1 MSPTATPDA
10 PVATR
15 TLGIYVPIGLV
26 FPSSL
31 NPRKHFNK
39 AEDDD
44 LVASVKANG
53 IMEPLVVRLGEA
65 VMGGTAEPTYEI
77 IAGERRFKAAQAA
90 GLEELPVIVREATDA
105 QLIEM
110 AFTENDQRSGM
121 HPIDDA
127 NGFARWLRL
136 DPTLTV
142 EAMADR
148 LGRPVAA
155 IKRRMRLLDLIPE
168 VMEAFAEDRI
178 TVSHAER
185 VAKVP
190 ADLQR
195 AAFAA
200 CFEDVF
206 DYESGG
212 VKEVLAPTR
221 KLNEWVMKNVRLKL
235 DPHET
240 QTQEEFPDL
249 AEDLA
254 RLAAQGATVTAL
266 TDEYRE
272 KAPKPG
278 DPLPSNLWQECKPRD
293 KGAQRGVFVLGR
305 RRGESIWF
313 QLKELPKPAPAK
325 SASSAR
331 ASEPAAPSTPAP
343 SSQRDDAKQRE
354 NDERARLLRR
364 RVELE
369 AIIQAGKKTKA
380 MSRPLLVEIIQELS
394 ENIHVDTETGDQIT
408 AALKLPARALAY
420 GSDPKGLARAPTP
433 VLFQILGVMVVLC
446 NSGRGRSADVYK
458 SLGVDLKKI
467 TAAVTKEAA
476 AEAKKTQAA
485 VDKAAKAAKKPAA
498 APKAKA
504 TNKPAAKAKKGRGK

>member
-10 PVATR
+10 PAVAR

-53 IMEPLVVRLGEA
+53 IMEPLVVRLDHV
-65 VMGGTAEPTYEI
+65 VMENSDAPAAYEI

-185 VAKVP
+185 IAKVP

-200 CFEDVF
+200 CFEEVF

-212 VKEVLAPTR
+212 VKEVLAPAR
-221 KLNEWVMKNVRLKL
+221 KLNEWFMKNVRLKL
-235 DPHET
+235 DPVE
-240 QTQEEFPDL
+240 TQEEFPDL

-254 RLAAQGATVTAL
+254 RIAAQGATVTAL

-278 DPLPSNLWQECKPRD
+278 DPLPSNMWTECKARD

-305 RRGESIWF
+305 RRGQGIWF
-313 QLKELPKPAPAK
+313 QLKEVPKPAPAK
-325 SASSAR
+325 KPTTSSEPL
-331 ASEPAAPSTPAP
+331 SGPAAPAGPSS
-343 SSQRDDAKQRE
+343 SSQRDDATPRE

-380 MSRPLLVEIIQELS
+380 VSRPLLIEVITQLS
-394 ENIHVDTETGDQIT
+394 EDISVDTETGDQIT
-408 AALKLPARALAY
+408 AALKLPARALSY
-420 GSDPKGLARAPTP
+420 GSDPKALAKAPTSALYQT
-433 VLFQILGVMVVLC
+433 VAVMVILR
-446 NSGRGRSADVYK
+446 NPLRQGETFKA
-458 SLGVDLKKI
+458 LGVDLKKI
-467 TAAVTKEAA
+467 TAAVTKDIAA
-476 AEAKKTQAA
+476 QAKKTQAA
-485 VDKAAKAAKKPAA
+485 VDKAAKAAKKPAKSKKLATTKA
-498 APKAKA
+498 A
-504 TNKPAAKAKKGRGK
+504 AKKGSRR